1 MKVRVINTT
10 FSGSV
15 GESINGKIFD
25 AEKEGR
31 LYTISA
37 RDLHKI
43 NPDAFEVVHGKYH
56 FYPNEIEVLP
66 ESAHEK
72 FKVGDN
78 VRFKKEFYKEEYF
91 KGLTRENRK
100 QVADAAS
107 LGEFEVSWVYESSR
121 RVRFIDKFHNCYD
134 TDASL
139 LELCKEPE
147 VKEVKRI
154 AKVGEWIKIVD
165 ARYDSQTTKEDY
177 VDGDIV
183 QVESLYNGDIGIMV
197 KGKRGKSV
205 YTSHCEYVVLEN
217 YSPEEKPS
225 ETPKE
230 EPKKIAKVGDFIKIT
245 SFDFG
250 DEVGTVAE
258 VIEVRKT
265 CVKHKSN
272 KSCRGYYYARHYEYE
287 IVEPPKRKWTDEE
300 IIKAKCFLAE
310 ELVNGKCKF
319 TFDINNN
326 ETTCY
331 NFESNKIKSAKCAYN
346 DECNRYIGA
355 VVAYCKTSG
364 VKIPEFIQH

>member
-1 MKVRVINTT
+1 MKVRVTNTT
-10 FSGSV
+10 LSTPK

-43 NPDAFEVVHGKYH
+43 NPDAFNPNYGEYH
-56 FYPNEIEVLP
+56 FYPNEIEVLS

-72 FKVGDN
+72 FKAGDK

-91 KGLTRENRK
+91 KGLTREKRK
-100 QVADAAS
+100 RAADIAS
-107 LGEFEVSWVYESSR
+107 LGEFDVFCKDR
-121 RVRFIDKFHNCYD
+121 CRVHVTDKFKVRHNI
-134 TDASL
+134 DASL

-154 AKVGEWIKIVD
+154 AKVGEWIKIVH
-165 ARYDSQTTKEDY
+165 ALYDSRTTKEDY
-177 VDGDIV
+177 VDGDII
-183 QVESLYNGDIGIMV
+183 QVESLYFDVVGIIV
-197 KGKRGKSV
+197 KGKQGKSV
-205 YTSHCEYVVLEN
+205 YASHREYVVLEN

-225 ETPKE
+225 E
-230 EPKKIAKVGDFIKIT
+230 
-245 SFDFG
+245 
-250 DEVGTVAE
+250 
-258 VIEVRKT
+258 
-265 CVKHKSN
+265 H
-272 KSCRGYYYARHYEYE
+272 
-287 IVEPPKRKWTDEE
+287 PKRKWTEEE
-300 IIKAKCFLAE
+300 IVKAKCFLAE

-355 VVAYCKTSG
+355 VVAYCKVSG
-364 VKIPEFIQH
+364 VKIPEFIKQLTNSNLT